1 MVAPMKRQ
9 DADSAEVRIFT
20 YKEGLLSA
28 VAHDLQLEVTRFEIQ
43 VADDRSIVATF
54 EPGSIRV
61 LDAMI
66 DGRLSPG
73 TLSAKDKE
81 KIQGNIVKDVIPVRK
96 HSEVRFESSEVREV
110 GAGWE
115 IRGKLTLAGRTRDI
129 TVPVHRDD
137 GSWVGEVSL
146 HQPDWG
152 IKPYS
157 AMLGALKIQPGVR
170 VRVSVPAD

>member
-1 MVAPMKRQ
+1 MKRH
-9 DADSAEVRIFT
+9 DADSAEVRVFT

-28 VAHDLQLEVTRFEIQ
+28 VAHDLQLEVTRFEIE
-43 VADDRSIVATF
+43 VGEDRAIAAT
-54 EPGSIRV
+54 
-61 LDAMI
+61 
-66 DGRLSPG
+66 
-73 TLSAKDKE
+73 KDKE

-96 HSEVRFESSEVREV
+96 HPEIRFESTEVREV
-110 GAGWE
+110 DAGWE

-137 GSWVGEVSL
+137 GHWIGEVSI

-157 AMLGALKIQPGVR
+157 AMLGALKLQPGVKVR
-170 VRVSVPAD
+170 VRVPAE

>member
-1 MVAPMKRQ
+1 MVAPMKRH

-28 VAHDLQLEVTRFEIQ
+28 VAHDLQLEATRFEIQ

-73 TLSAKDKE
+73 TLSAKDKALILE
-81 KIQGNIVKDVIPVRK
+81 GNAR
-96 HSEVRFESSEVREV
+96 R
-110 GAGWE
+110 
-115 IRGKLTLAGRTRDI
+115 L
-129 TVPVHRDD
+129 
-137 GSWVGEVSL
+137 
-146 HQPDWG
+146 
-152 IKPYS
+152 
-157 AMLGALKIQPGVR
+157 LGL
-170 VRVSVPAD
+170 

>member
-1 MVAPMKRQ
+1 MKRH
-9 DADSAEVRIFT
+9 DADSAEVRVFT

-28 VAHDLQLEVTRFEIQ
+28 VAHDLQLEVTRFEIE
-43 VADDRSIVATF
+43 VGEDRAIAATF
-54 EPGSIRV
+54 DPRSIRV
-61 LDAMI
+61 LDAMV

-73 TLSAKDKE
+73 TLGAKDKE

-96 HSEVRFESSEVREV
+96 HPEIRFESTEVREV
-110 GAGWE
+110 DAGWE

-137 GSWVGEVSL
+137 GHWIGEVSI

-157 AMLGALKIQPGVR
+157 AMLGALKLQPGVKVR
-170 VRVSVPAD
+170 VRVPAE